1 MVYKGKEYFV
11 AANTRSL
18 NRTAEYSQTEANNMC
33 VNKGA
38 QIVAR
43 PENDNRTKAI
53 LAFLQPIA
61 TKVGNHLHVW
71 AAPSASPIRYGV
83 YVVDQ
88 TDPSNAHFRE
98 EQRGNTHAFLA
109 LCERGESSINT
120 TCTLEPSDRTLIK
133 VRYNQVA
140 RAVVCPARM
149 GELHMF
155 LDFA

>member
-1 MVYKGKEYFV
+1 MYEGKEYFV

-18 NRTAEYSQTEANNMC
+18 NRTAEYSQTEANNIC
-33 VNKGA
+33 VNNGA

-61 TKVGNHLHVW
+61 TKVGNHLHAW
-71 AAPSASPIRYGV
+71 AAPSASRNPYGV
-83 YVVDQ
+83 YVVHE
-88 TDPSNAHFRE
+88 TDWTKADFRE
-98 EQRGNTHAFLA
+98 EQLGNKHAFLA

-133 VRYNQVA
+133 VRYTQVA

-155 LDFA
+155 LDFV